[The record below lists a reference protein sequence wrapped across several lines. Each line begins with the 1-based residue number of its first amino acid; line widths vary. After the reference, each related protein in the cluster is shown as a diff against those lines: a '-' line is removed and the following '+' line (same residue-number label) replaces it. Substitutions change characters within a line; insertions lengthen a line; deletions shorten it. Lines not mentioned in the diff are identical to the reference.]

1 MKVSTAPTTFTE
13 VAHWHGTSEEAA
25 SEVKGRFLICGLIH
39 PISLPNNWT
48 TYPKDLRVFSVY

>member
-25 SEVKGRFLICGLIH
+25 SEGSFLNMWSYPPTEGLLI
-39 PISLPNNWT
+39 PRT
-48 TYPKDLRVFSVY
+48 

>member
-25 SEVKGRFLICGLIH
+25 SEGSFLNMWSY
-39 PISLPNNWT
+39 PPPVYYWT